1 MATPGAIELAGL
13 HDVAGWIRDEVEEH
27 GHLIR
32 RAVGLHPAFEESDE
46 IASAMLRRLV
56 LFGARGGARNVGL
69 SPTAA
74 YNGLDLVWSEEGVY
88 RKYRIK
94 KARRGRG
101 GAFEM
106 LVGPNSVLF
115 QPQPD
120 SLIGEEQWVLGY
132 TVASEGDID
141 EVFAAPVVGVTSHKV
156 PQLVFG
162 TVIMLGTA
170 PTPPTGG
177 KFVSD
182 DEDFLPGFGEDGGAE
197 SGTAG
202 SAA

>member
-1 MATPGAIELAGL
+1 MTTQGTAELDGL
-13 HDVAGWIRDEVEEH
+13 QHVADWIRDEVDEN

-32 RAVGLHPAFEESDE
+32 RAVGLHPAFDEGNE

-56 LFGARGGARNVGL
+56 LFGARGGARDVGL
-69 SPTAA
+69 VPTPA

-94 KARRGRG
+94 KARKGRAG
-101 GAFEM
+101 SYEM

-115 QPQPD
+115 QAQTD
-120 SLIGEEQWVLGY
+120 SLLGEEQWVLGY
-132 TVASEGDID
+132 TVALTGEID
-141 EVFAAPVVGVTSHKV
+141 EVFAARVIGVTNHKV
-156 PQLVFG
+156 PQLVLG
-162 TVIMLGTA
+162 TVISLGAA

-177 KFVSD
+177 RFTSD
-182 DEDFLPGFGEDGGAE
+182 NEDFLPGFEDDGANQDD
-197 SGTAG
+197 AG

>member
-1 MATPGAIELAGL
+1 MVSQSATELAGL

-32 RAVGLHPAFEESDE
+32 RAVDLHPAFDESDD

-56 LFGARGGARNVGL
+56 LFGARGGARDVGL
-69 SPTAA
+69 TPTAA

-94 KARRGRG
+94 KARKGRA

-132 TVASEGDID
+132 TVTAAGDID
-141 EVFAAPVVGVTSHKV
+141 EVFAARVVGVTSHKV
-156 PQLVFG
+156 PQLIFG

-177 KFVSD
+177 RFISD
-182 DEDFLPGFGEDGGAE
+182 DEDFLPGFGEDDAAEGGA
-197 SGTAG
+197 AG